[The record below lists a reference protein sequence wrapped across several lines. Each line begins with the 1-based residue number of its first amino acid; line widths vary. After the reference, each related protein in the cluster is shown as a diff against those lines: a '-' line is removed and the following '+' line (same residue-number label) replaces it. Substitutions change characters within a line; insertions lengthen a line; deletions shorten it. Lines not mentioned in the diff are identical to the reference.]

1 VNRETELWRRD
12 GDVGMPRIV
21 TLTTNP
27 ALDITS
33 DADIVRPTDKIRCS
47 GTRYDPGGGGI
58 NVARVAHVLG
68 GRVSAVF
75 LAGGPSGELVT
86 ELVRD
91 AGVPLHQVGIVG
103 STRESFTVNERSTGK
118 QYRFVLQ
125 GPQVTVAEQTRCLAV
140 LQAIATSAQFVVA
153 SGSLPPG
160 VPLDWYQRVA
170 DVSGAAGARLILD
183 TSGGGLT
190 HVKSGVFLLKPS
202 LRELRECVGQ
212 ELKTEASQA
221 AAAHDLIRR
230 GIAQAVLVSLGAD
243 GALLVTARDS
253 LRFGAIRVPAG
264 SGVGAGDA
272 MVAAITVG
280 LTRGWSMAKSV
291 RYGIAAGAA
300 MMLTPGT
307 ATCSR
312 SDVDRFL
319 ARTPDPAD
327 LSAPSPR
334 TLGSS
339 PPVPPVSSLDVWES
353 NDPAWRD

>member
-1 VNRETELWRRD
+1 MTVSEESDCRQGEHESIA
-12 GDVGMPRIV
+12 PQIV
-21 TLTTNP
+21 TLTMNP

-33 DADIVRPTDKIRCS
+33 DADVVRPTDKIRCT

-68 GRVSAVF
+68 STVSAIFV
-75 LAGGPSGELVT
+75 AGGASGSLVT

-91 AGVPLHQVGIVG
+91 AGVPFREVGIAG
-103 STRESFTVNERSTGK
+103 PTRESFTVNERSTAK

-125 GPQVTVAEQTRCLAV
+125 GPEVTIQEQARCVEALRTTA
-140 LQAIATSAQFVVA
+140 ASARFVVA

-160 VPLDWYQRVA
+160 VPPDWYQRVA
-170 DVSGAAGARLILD
+170 RLCEEIGARLVLD

-212 ELKTEASQA
+212 ELKSEAAQVA
-221 AAAHDLIRR
+221 AAENLIDR
-230 GIAQAVLVSLGAD
+230 GVTRSVLVSLGAE
-243 GALLVTARDS
+243 GALLVTPTRNW
-253 LRFGAIRVPAG
+253 RFPALRVPAG

-280 LTRGWSMAKSV
+280 LTRGWPLTESV
-291 RYGIAAGAA
+291 RFGIAAGAA
-300 MMLTPGT
+300 MLGTPGT

-312 SDVDRFL
+312 SEVERLFKL
-319 ARTPDPAD
+319 TAGPTE
-327 LSAPSPR
+327 LSASGVR
-334 TLGSS
+334 TFASS
-339 PPVPPVSSLDVWES
+339 AAGPTTSNVEVWES
-353 NDPAWRD
+353 NGPA